1 MLQNNAN
8 TLKDAQGATVATDM
22 KKQEEAFAAASKVFE
37 QTIQKTED
45 DARMINTKQT
55 ATIKK
60 QEQDIT
66 ELKEA
71 LNQTLQM
78 TVAYASKT
86 TSEQATTNKEHG
98 QGITQLKKLLKLKAQ
113 KGDELAKFPPV
124 QLLVAW
130 LCSFWLGVWTPPR
143 RSPEDMVK
151 LLVMMLQQCVC
162 GYFARYYFDS
172 EDDLGSIFV
181 ILTICSLVG
190 ALYASWS
197 GVPRGIRGRLTWT
210 RCAAV

>member
-37 QTIQKTED
+37 QTIQKTKD
-45 DARMINTKQT
+45 DACMTNTKQT

-60 QEQDIT
+60 QEQDIP

-86 TSEQATTNKEHG
+86 TSEQATTNKEHS
-98 QGITQLKKLLKLKAQ
+98 QGITQLKKLLELIAQ
-113 KGDELAKFPPV
+113 KGNELAKFPPV
-124 QLLVAW
+124 RLLVAR
-130 LCSFWLGVWTPPR
+130 LCSFWLGGWT
-143 RSPEDMVK
+143 
-151 LLVMMLQQCVC
+151 
-162 GYFARYYFDS
+162 
-172 EDDLGSIFV
+172 
-181 ILTICSLVG
+181 
-190 ALYASWS
+190 AS
-197 GVPRGIRGRLTWT
+197 
-210 RCAAV
+210 